1 MFLLKEL
8 PDKKSIKKIA
18 KDNKAID
25 ATSAHFTLQFIRTAS
40 DALITIDKFFSAK
53 GLSHGR
59 FIALS
64 VLSEAPDEGIFPYE
78 LADSMGVSR
87 ATASGLIKG
96 LEATGLIVSIQS
108 KTDGRMKR
116 IALTD
121 EGKTLIEE
129 LTPEY
134 YAFISKFTGSIEKK
148 SLKQFIGVLTQLGDV
163 VSSID

>member
-1 MFLLKEL
+1 MFLVKDL
-8 PDKKSIKKIA
+8 PDKKSIKKLA
-18 KDNKAID
+18 KSNKDID

-40 DALITIDKFFSAK
+40 DALLKIEKFFSSK

-59 FIALS
+59 FVALS
-64 VLSEAPDEGIFPYE
+64 ILSDASEDGLFPYE

-96 LEATGLIVSIQS
+96 LESSELTISIQS
-108 KTDGRMKR
+108 KTDGRMKK

-121 EGKTLIEE
+121 RGREIISS

-134 YAFISKFTGSIEKK
+134 YSFISNFTGSVDKK
-148 SLKQFIGVLTQLGDV
+148 TLKQFTEVFTNI
-163 VSSID
+163 SEAIDKID

>member
-25 ATSAHFTLQFIRTAS
+25 STSAHFTLQFIRTAS

-64 VLSEAPDEGIFPYE
+64 VLCDAPEDGIFPYE

-96 LEATGLIVSIQS
+96 LESKGLTISIQS
-108 KTDGRMKR
+108 RTDGRMKK
-116 IALTD
+116 IALTED
-121 EGKTLIEE
+121 GKKLIEE

-148 SLKQFIGVLTQLGDV
+148 SLKQFIGILTQLSDAV
-163 VSSID
+163 ASID